1 MENLAFQ
8 SIDTNGI
15 SLLTAMAGPEDGPLV
30 ILLHGFPEFSY
41 GWKHQIGPLADK
53 GYRVIAPDQRGY
65 NLSSK
70 PEGAENYT
78 LNKLRDDIVGLIE
91 WSGKEKAI
99 VIGHDWGGAVAW
111 HLAATRPDLVE
122 KLIAINIPHPLA
134 MPKVMMRNP
143 LQWVRS
149 SYMAYFQIPKLPEG
163 MMAADDYSFMKRAM
177 TATGRKDAF
186 SEEDL
191 ENYKE
196 AWGQPGALT
205 GMLNWYRALPKGSFS
220 QTPRKKIEVP
230 VRILWG
236 IGDQFLS
243 QQLAKESLNFCK
255 DAELVF
261 IGQATH
267 WVHHEQPFIV
277 NGLIGEF
284 LDTNN
289 KQKSSF

>member
-1 MENLAFQ
+1 MEDLEFQ
-8 SIDTNGI
+8 WIETNGMK
-15 SLLTAMAGPEDGPLV
+15 LYTAVAGPEDGPLV

-41 GWKHQIGPLADK
+41 GWKHQIGALVDQ
-53 GYRVIAPDQRGY
+53 GYCVMAPDQRGY

-78 LNKLRDDIVGLIE
+78 LNKLRDDIVGLIG
-91 WSGKEKAI
+91 WSGKEKAV

-111 HLAATRPDLVE
+111 QLAATRPELVE

-149 SYMAYFQIPKLPEG
+149 SYMAYFQIPQLPEK
-163 MMAADDYSFMKRAM
+163 MMAAEDFRFMEQAM
-177 TATGRKDAF
+177 KNTSRKNTF

-191 ENYKE
+191 ANYKE
-196 AWGQPGALT
+196 AWAQEGALT
-205 GMLNWYRALPKGSFS
+205 GMLNWYRALTKGSFN
-220 QTPRKKIEVP
+220 QTPGKKIAVP

-236 IGDQFLS
+236 LGDQFLS
-243 QQLAKESLNFCK
+243 QQLAEESLNFCM

-261 IGQATH
+261 IGEATH
-267 WVHHEQPFIV
+267 WVHHEQPEIV
-277 NGLIGEF
+277 NRLIQEF
-284 LDTNN
+284 LGIKKTEAL
-289 KQKSSF
+289 

>member
-1 MENLAFQ
+1 MEDLEFQ
-8 SIDTNGI
+8 WIETNGI
-15 SLLTAMAGPEDGPLV
+15 RLYTAVAGPEDGPLV
-30 ILLHGFPEFSY
+30 LLLHGFPEFSY
-41 GWKHQIGPLADK
+41 GWKHQIGALADQ
-53 GYRVIAPDQRGY
+53 GYRVMAPDQRGY
-65 NLSSK
+65 NVSSK

-78 LNKLRDDIVGLIE
+78 LNLLRDDIVEIIL
-91 WSGKEKAI
+91 WSGKEKAV

-111 HLAATRPDLVE
+111 QLAATRPELVE

-149 SYMAYFQIPKLPEG
+149 SYMAYFQIPQLPEK
-163 MMAADDYSFMKRAM
+163 MMAADDFRFMEQAM
-177 TATGRKDAF
+177 KNTSRKNTF
-186 SEEDL
+186 SKEDF

-196 AWGQPGALT
+196 AWAQKGALS
-205 GMLNWYRALPKGSFS
+205 GMLNWYRALSNGSFR
-220 QTPRKKIEVP
+220 QTPEKKIEVP

-243 QQLAKESLNFCK
+243 PQLAKESLNFCE

-267 WVHHEQPFIV
+267 WVHHEQPEIV
-277 NGLIGEF
+277 NQLIQEF
-284 LDTNN
+284 LEKEKTGAL
-289 KQKSSF
+289 

>member
-1 MENLAFQ
+1 MENLEFQ
-8 SIDTNGI
+8 WIETNGI
-15 SLLTAMAGPEDGPLV
+15 RLYTAVAGPEDGPLAV
-30 ILLHGFPEFSY
+30 LLHGFPEFSY
-41 GWKHQIGPLADK
+41 GWKHQIGTLADQ
-53 GYRVIAPDQRGY
+53 GYRVMAPDQRGY
-65 NLSSK
+65 NMSSK

-78 LNKLRDDIVGLIE
+78 LNLLRDDIVGLID
-91 WSGKEKAI
+91 WSGKEKAV

-111 HLAATRPDLVE
+111 QLAATRPELVE

-149 SYMAYFQIPKLPEG
+149 SYMAYFQIPQLPEK
-163 MMAADDYSFMKRAM
+163 MMAAEDFRFMERAM
-177 TATGRKDAF
+177 RNTSRRNTF

-191 ENYKE
+191 ANYKE
-196 AWGQPGALT
+196 AWAQKGALS
-205 GMLNWYRALPKGSFS
+205 GMLNWYRALSKGSFR
-220 QTPRKKIEVP
+220 QTPGKKIEVP

-243 QQLAKESLNFCK
+243 PQLAKESLNFCE

-267 WVHHEQPFIV
+267 WVHHEQPEIV
-277 NGLIGEF
+277 NRLIQEF
-284 LDTNN
+284 LDN
-289 KQKSSF
+289 KRTEAL

>member
-1 MENLAFQ
+1 MEDLEFQ
-8 SIDTNGI
+8 WIETNGMK
-15 SLLTAMAGPEDGPLV
+15 LYTAVAGPEDGPLV

-41 GWKHQIGPLADK
+41 GWKHQIGALVDQ
-53 GYRVIAPDQRGY
+53 GYCVMAPDQRGY

-78 LNKLRDDIVGLIE
+78 LNKLRDDIVGLIG
-91 WSGKEKAI
+91 WSGKEKAV

-111 HLAATRPDLVE
+111 QLAATRPELVE

-149 SYMAYFQIPKLPEG
+149 SYIAYFQIPQLPEK
-163 MMAADDYSFMKRAM
+163 MMAAEDFRFMEQAM
-177 TATGRKDAF
+177 KNTSRKNTF

-191 ENYKE
+191 ANYKE
-196 AWGQPGALT
+196 AWAQEGALT
-205 GMLNWYRALPKGSFS
+205 GMLNWYRALTKGSFN
-220 QTPRKKIEVP
+220 QTPGKKIAVP

-236 IGDQFLS
+236 LGDQFLS
-243 QQLAKESLNFCK
+243 QQLAEESLNFCM

-261 IGQATH
+261 IGEATH
-267 WVHHEQPFIV
+267 WVHHEQPEIV
-277 NGLIGEF
+277 NRLIQEF
-284 LDTNN
+284 LGIKKTEAL
-289 KQKSSF
+289 